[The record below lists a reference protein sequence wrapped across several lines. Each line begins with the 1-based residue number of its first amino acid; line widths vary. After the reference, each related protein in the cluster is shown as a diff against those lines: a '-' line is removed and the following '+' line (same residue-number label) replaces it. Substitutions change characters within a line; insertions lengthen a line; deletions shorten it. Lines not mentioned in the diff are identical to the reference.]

1 MSLVNGKIKMWEKL
15 QIKMYINVHKNGI
28 LLLVIGLGKGGEG
41 YRRWKSWKIIMGFLC
56 MNFQIDVICYRSD
69 NDKTILKILFDKI
82 KGNDGKYLS
91 TSIPY

>member
-1 MSLVNGKIKMWEKL
+1 
-15 QIKMYINVHKNGI
+15 
-28 LLLVIGLGKGGEG
+28 
-41 YRRWKSWKIIMGFLC
+41 